1 MRQATYLHLF
11 VKLDA
16 LAVMILR
23 SWSFSIGRVSPR
35 PFEFLQSGSFRAIPL
50 PAVRVWTVILQHTMK

>member
-1 MRQATYLHLF
+1 MCLLQF
-11 VKLDA
+11 VKSDA

-35 PFEFLQSGSFRAIPL
+35 PFEFLQSDSLRAIPL
-50 PAVRVWTVILQHTMK
+50 PAVRVRTVILQHTTK

>member
-1 MRQATYLHLF
+1 

-23 SWSFSIGRVSPR
+23 SWSFSFGRVSPR
-35 PFEFLQSGSFRAIPL
+35 PFEFLQSDPFRAIPL
-50 PAVRVWTVILQHTMK
+50 PAVRVRTVILKHTLK

>member
-1 MRQATYLHLF
+1 MRRETYPLLF

-35 PFEFLQSGSFRAIPL
+35 PFEFLQSDSFGAIPL
-50 PAVRVWTVILQHTMK
+50 PAVRVWTVILHHTMK